1 MTTPEAVMAFML
13 FGGAFWVLRPLTG
26 ALAKRIGGEAS
37 PPRDSAADETMQAG
51 LHQLRAEM
59 TELAERLDF
68 AERLL
73 AQQRESSRVG
83 PGGP

>member
-1 MTTPEAVMAFML
+1 MSGPEFALAFMV
-13 FGGAFWVLRPLTG
+13 FGGGFWVLRPLAG
-26 ALAKRIGGEAS
+26 AIAKRIGGDVPSRRDDEKDEAILT
-37 PPRDSAADETMQAG
+37 ELQ
-51 LHQLRAEM
+51 QLRAEM

-73 AQQRESSRVG
+73 AQQREASRLG